1 METMKIKEAV
11 EYIKR
16 EWMFPVVI
24 TLLIGAIIITWVFK
38 S

>member
-1 METMKIKEAV
+1 METMKMKEAV

-16 EWMFPVVI
+16 EWLFPAI
-24 TLLIGAIIITWVFK
+24 ISLLIGAIIIAWVFK